1 MQPDEETEG
10 PPHSNRGSG
19 KGPDEETA
27 EPAHAKRR
35 SGKHRPLS
43 GRQTAL
49 STPSGGR
56 PRAQHTPSKSVAA
69 AGKPGAKRMS
79 QGLIVLVGL
88 LFAVLLVVGAV
99 AVSSGPKTDPDSS
112 TAQLP
117 PPPPPPALPKPPAPP
132 PADEQSS
139 SQREVVAALSNAEK
153 LEAKEREADALLEL
167 ERVQDQARGPLLE
180 RIQELHERLT
190 GRVRGL
196 VDDGAREI
204 EQLIKDG
211 QDADATDKAQKLRPR
226 LPATLVSELDGRIAK
241 AKDAT
246 KMSSEAEEKE
256 NKQEEAE
263 WEEARKK
270 ARAAAD
276 ARKKDEK
283 KESEGELSEAPAGA
297 PSNEFAAFVRSF
309 VHREHRDFF
318 ALDFKDAHGAF
329 KGLKPMDHASVERL
343 TAESEMLYALET
355 FFDFTYRAFAKE
367 LGKTIKVDFKNG
379 RRMHVKVWEMD
390 GDAITFEGR
399 DGTEK
404 SPWRDLA
411 SWCLLNE
418 GRKAAVGDETFC
430 LGAATF
436 LAIRQKKHLALEQ
449 LARAP
454 KDNKAVPILKEIL
467 EDMDDDEAAL
477 PAPCDPPTADR
488 GASTGQVFDP
498 TRKIREDKP
507 ESDRSTALE
516 TMRRT
521 NSFVRSFQSKHYD
534 YVSNGPPDEVKD
546 LAAKMEQMFEA
557 YKKVLPVANDPKRA
571 TPVFLYR
578 NAYDFQYAT
587 KLPEGVAGFY
597 DGEKIAAMHAPCY
610 TLTTDRVLY
619 HEGAH
624 QFEAFAL
631 GDALPRAGVWFLEGL
646 AVAFESCQVD
656 PKGGAIEV
664 TPKERLRVVQ
674 RAMRAGTH
682 VPLAELIGTE
692 AKDFTGLHYS
702 HAWTLVQYLRSEPD
716 RLGRYVEGL
725 KAGKQGAPLLEE
737 IFKKPLPEIEKDWIA
752 YVLQLRY

>member
-1 MQPDEETEG
+1 M
-10 PPHSNRGSG
+10 
-19 KGPDEETA
+19 
-27 EPAHAKRR
+27 
-35 SGKHRPLS
+35 
-43 GRQTAL
+43 
-49 STPSGGR
+49 
-56 PRAQHTPSKSVAA
+56 
-69 AGKPGAKRMS
+69 
-79 QGLIVLVGL
+79 LVGL

-117 PPPPPPALPKPPAPP
+117 PPPPPPPLPKPPAPP

-139 SQREVVAALSNAEK
+139 SQREVVAALANAEK

-180 RIQELHERLT
+180 RIQEIHERLT

-270 ARAAAD
+270 ARAAAGE
-276 ARKKDEK
+276 RKKNEK
-283 KESEGELSEAPAGA
+283 KEDEGELSETTAGA
-297 PSNEFAAFVRSF
+297 ASSECAAAVRAFVRKTQ
-309 VHREHRDFF
+309 RDYFGF
-318 ALDFKDAHGAF
+318 GTNDARKAWKDLPALDR
-329 KGLKPMDHASVERL
+329 ASIERVK
-343 TAESEMLYALET
+343 AEKEMLYGIET
-355 FFDFTYRAFAKE
+355 FMDCVYQAFAKE
-367 LGKTIKVDFKNG
+367 VGKNIKVDFKNG
-379 RRMHVKVWEMD
+379 RRMHLHVHDIDFKANTIE
-390 GDAITFEGR
+390 FRGR
-399 DGTEK
+399 DGPETYQFK
-404 SPWRDLA
+404 DLA

-418 GRKAAVGDETFC
+418 GRKVGAGDENFA

-436 LAIRQKKHLALEQ
+436 LAVRQKKHLALEQ

-454 KDNKAVPILKEIL
+454 KDSKAVAVLKDVL
-467 EDMDDDEAAL
+467 DDMEDDDAAL
-477 PAPCDPPTADR
+477 PNMSDPPTVER
-488 GASTGQVFDP
+488 GAGTGQVFDP
-498 TRKIREDKP
+498 KLVKVHEDKP
-507 ESDRSTALE
+507 EGDRRTALE

-521 NSFVRSFQSKHYD
+521 NGFIGVFSAKHYD
-534 YVSNGPPDEVKD
+534 YVSNGPLDEVKD
-546 LAAKMEQMFEA
+546 LAARMETMFEA
-557 YKKVLPVANDPKRA
+557 YKKVLPIANDPKRA
-571 TPVFLYR
+571 TPIFLYR

-587 KLPEGVAGFY
+587 KMPEGVAGFY
-597 DGEKIAAMHAPCY
+597 DGDKIAAMHANCY
-610 TLTTDRVLY
+610 TLTTDKVLY

-631 GDALPRAGVWFLEGL
+631 GEALPRAGIWFLEGL
-646 AVAFESCQVD
+646 AVTFESCQVD
-656 PKGGAIEV
+656 PKGGAAIELA
-664 TPKERLRVVQ
+664 PKERLRVVQ
-674 RAMRAGTH
+674 RAMKAGTH
-682 VPLAELIGTE
+682 VPLAELIAAE
-692 AKDFTGLHYS
+692 AKAFSGFHHS
-702 HAWTLVQYLRSEPD
+702 HAWTLVQFLRSEPD
-716 RLGRYVEGL
+716 RLAKYVEGL

-737 IFKKPLPEIEKDWIA
+737 IFKKPLPEIEKSWIA